1 MSITSERPTLMKLV
15 LADGQSLVRAGIRML
30 LQSEGQA
37 EVVGEAGDG
46 QELLALIAKLRP
58 RAALVELDLPIVN
71 GLDVLAQVRRHYPEV
86 AVLLLAARPE
96 PGQVRSALRQGAAGF
111 LTKQAEPQELG
122 LALRSIEKR
131 QTYISPAVS
140 NLLLDRR
147 DQTRIE
153 DAAILTHRQRQVLT
167 LIGKGKSTKE
177 IAALLGVSVKTVET
191 HRARLMQSLG
201 LYGTNALMR
210 TALRWGLDTHEH

>member
-1 MSITSERPTLMKLV
+1 MKLV

-58 RAALVELDLPIVN
+58 RAALVELDLPVVN

-191 HRARLMQSLG
+191 HRARLMQTLG

>member
-1 MSITSERPTLMKLV
+1 MSIASERPTLMKLV

-58 RAALVELDLPIVN
+58 RAALVELDLPVVN
-71 GLDVLAQVRRHYPEV
+71 GLDVLAQARRHYPEV

>member
-1 MSITSERPTLMKLV
+1 MNTLSPRPTLMKLV
-15 LADGQSLVRAGIRML
+15 LADGQSLVRAGIRLL

-37 EVVGEAGDG
+37 EVIGEAADG
-46 QELLALIAKLRP
+46 QELLTIVQRLRP
-58 RAALVELDLPIVN
+58 RAALVELDLPVVN
-71 GLDVLAQVRRHYPEV
+71 GLDALAQIRRHYPEV
-86 AVLLLAARPE
+86 AVLMLASRPE

-122 LALRSIEKR
+122 LALRSVEKQ

-147 DQTRIE
+147 DQTRVE

>member
-1 MSITSERPTLMKLV
+1 MNNGPLRAAPLKLV
-15 LADGQSLVRAGIRML
+15 LADSQALVRAGMRLL
-30 LQSEGQA
+30 LQQEAQVD
-37 EVVGEAGDG
+37 VVGEAADG
-46 QELLALIAKLRP
+46 QELLTMIARMRP
-58 RAALVELDLPIVN
+58 RAALVEVDLPVVN
-71 GLDVLAQVRRHYPEV
+71 GLDALSQIRRHYPEV
-86 AVLLLAARPE
+86 AVLMLATRPE

-122 LALRSIEKR
+122 LALRSVEKQ

-147 DQTRIE
+147 DQTRVE
-153 DAAILTHRQRQVLT
+153 DAAVLTHRQRQVLT

-177 IAALLGVSVKTVET
+177 IAQLLGVSVKTVET

>member
-1 MSITSERPTLMKLV
+1 MSLASARPTPMKLV

-30 LQSEGQA
+30 LQSEAQA
-37 EVVGEAGDG
+37 DVVGEAADG
-46 QELLALIAKLRP
+46 QELLALVAKLRP
-58 RAALVELDLPIVN
+58 RAALVELDLPVVN

-86 AVLLLAARPE
+86 AVLLLASRPE

-122 LALRSIEKR
+122 LALRSVDKR

-177 IAALLGVSVKTVET
+177 IAGLLGVSVKTVET

-210 TALRWGLDTHEH
+210 TALRWGLDTHDH

>member
-1 MSITSERPTLMKLV
+1 MNPAAPRSTLMKLV
-15 LADGQSLVRAGIRML
+15 LADGQSLVRAGIRLL

-37 EVVGEAGDG
+37 EVIGEAADG
-46 QELLALIAKLRP
+46 QELLTIVARLRP
-58 RAALVELDLPIVN
+58 RAALVELDLPVVN
-71 GLDVLAQVRRHYPEV
+71 GLDALVQIRRHYPEV
-86 AVLLLAARPE
+86 AVLMLASRPE

-122 LALRSIEKR
+122 LALRSVEKQ

-147 DQTRIE
+147 DQSRVE
-153 DAAILTHRQRQVLT
+153 DAAILTYRQRQVLT

>member
-1 MSITSERPTLMKLV
+1 MNVPSGRATPTKLV
-15 LADGQSLVRAGIRML
+15 LANGQALVRAGMRLL
-30 LQSEGQA
+30 LQVEAQA
-37 EVVGEAGDG
+37 EVIGEAADG
-46 QELLALIAKLRP
+46 QELLTLVARLRP

-71 GLDVLAQVRRHYPEV
+71 GLDALAQIRRHYPEV
-86 AVLLLAARPE
+86 AVLLLATRPD

-111 LTKQAEPQELG
+111 LTLQAEPQELG
-122 LALRSIEKR
+122 LALRSVEKQ

-147 DQTRIE
+147 DHTRVE
-153 DAAILTHRQRQVLT
+153 DSAALTHRQRQVLT

-177 IAALLGVSVKTVET
+177 IAQLLGVSVKTVET

-210 TALRWGLDTHEH
+210 TALRWGLDTHEY

>member
-1 MSITSERPTLMKLV
+1 MKLV

-58 RAALVELDLPIVN
+58 RAALVELDLPVVN
-71 GLDVLAQVRRHYPEV
+71 GLDVLAQARRHYPEV

-153 DAAILTHRQRQVLT
+153 DAAVLTHRQRQVLT

>member
-1 MSITSERPTLMKLV
+1 MNTASPRSTLMKVV
-15 LADGQSLVRAGIRML
+15 LADGQSLVRAGIRLL

-37 EVVGEAGDG
+37 EVVGEAADG
-46 QELLALIAKLRP
+46 QELLSLVARLRP
-58 RAALVELDLPIVN
+58 RAALVELDLPVVN
-71 GLDVLAQVRRHYPEV
+71 GLDVLAQIRRHYPEV
-86 AVLLLAARPE
+86 AVLMLAGRPE

-122 LALRSIEKR
+122 LALRSIEKQ

-147 DQTRIE
+147 DQSRVE
-153 DAAILTHRQRQVLT
+153 DTAILTHRQRQVLT
-167 LIGKGKSTKE
+167 LIGKGRSTKE

>member
-1 MSITSERPTLMKLV
+1 MSTAPRLSPIKVV
-15 LADGQSLVRAGIRML
+15 LA
-30 LQSEGQA
+30 EGQA
-37 EVVGEAGDG
+37 LVRTGLKLLLETQAHAEVVAETGDG
-46 QELLALIAKLRP
+46 QELLTLVGRLRP
-58 RAALVELDLPIVN
+58 RAALVELDLPGVS
-71 GLDVLAQVRRHYPEV
+71 GLDALSQIRRHYPEV
-86 AVLLLAARPE
+86 GVLLLATRAE

-122 LALRSIEKR
+122 LALRSLEKH

-147 DQTRIE
+147 DQTRVE
-153 DAAILTHRQRQVLT
+153 DSASLTHRQRQVLT

-177 IAALLGVSVKTVET
+177 IAQLLGVSVKTVET
-191 HRARLMQSLG
+191 HRARLMQALG

-210 TALRWGLDTHEH
+210 TALRWGLDAHEH

>member
-1 MSITSERPTLMKLV
+1 MKLV

-30 LQSEGQA
+30 LQSEAQA
-37 EVVGEAGDG
+37 DVVGEAADG
-46 QELLALIAKLRP
+46 QELLALVAKLRP
-58 RAALVELDLPIVN
+58 RAALVELDLPVVN

-86 AVLLLAARPE
+86 AVLLLASRPE

-122 LALRSIEKR
+122 LALRSVDKR

-177 IAALLGVSVKTVET
+177 IAGLLGVSVKTVET

-210 TALRWGLDTHEH
+210 TALRWGLDTHDH

>member
-1 MSITSERPTLMKLV
+1 MNTASPRSTLMKLV
-15 LADGQSLVRAGIRML
+15 LADGQSLVRAGIRLL

-37 EVVGEAGDG
+37 EVVGEAADG
-46 QELLALIAKLRP
+46 QELLSLVARLRP
-58 RAALVELDLPIVN
+58 RVALVELDLPVVN

-86 AVLLLAARPE
+86 AVLLLAGRPE

-122 LALRSIEKR
+122 LALRSIEKQ

-147 DQTRIE
+147 DQSRVE
-153 DAAILTHRQRQVLT
+153 DSAILTHRQRQVLT
-167 LIGKGKSTKE
+167 LIGKGRSTKE

-210 TALRWGLDTHEH
+210 TAMRWGLDTHEH

>member
-1 MSITSERPTLMKLV
+1 MSTASERPTLMKLV

-58 RAALVELDLPIVN
+58 RAALVELDLPVVN

-191 HRARLMQSLG
+191 HRARLMQTLG